1 MSWDTSPSAKT
12 VRSAPCGNSGCLE
25 AVASGEAIA
34 LQARDAVCSGLP
46 TSLRERCGGVSER
59 IDAKLVFEVAAKG
72 DAVALSIVDK
82 ATDYIGIGLAMAIN
96 ILDPD
101 CIVLCGGL
109 TKNGPLFF
117 DGVAHSMQMRQMRQ
131 AGRHVTLRLGT
142 RGDYGTAIGAAHII
156 SYNGWRV
163 PRLEHYY

>member
-1 MSWDTSPSAKT
+1 MQWSPYQ
-12 VRSAPCGNSGCLE
+12 PE
-25 AVASGEAIA
+25 A
-34 LQARDAVCSGLP
+34 
-46 TSLRERCGGVSER
+46 
-59 IDAKLVFEVAAKG
+59 AANG

-109 TKNGPLFF
+109 TRNGPLFF
-117 DGVAHSMQMRQMRQ
+117 DRVAHSMQMRQMRQ

>member
-1 MSWDTSPSAKT
+1 M
-12 VRSAPCGNSGCLE
+12 
-25 AVASGEAIA
+25 
-34 LQARDAVCSGLP
+34 
-46 TSLRERCGGVSER
+46 
-59 IDAKLVFEVAAKG
+59 
-72 DAVALSIVDK
+72 DK

-109 TKNGPLFF
+109 TRNGPLFF
-117 DGVAHSMQMRQMRQ
+117 DRVAHSMQMRQMRQ

>member
-1 MSWDTSPSAKT
+1 MRPL
-12 VRSAPCGNSGCLE
+12 PCRPE
-25 AVASGEAIA
+25 TP
-34 LQARDAVCSGLP
+34 VCSGLP
-46 TSLRERCGGVSER
+46 TSLRERCGGASER

-117 DGVAHSMQMRQMRQ
+117 DGVAIVCKC
-131 AGRHVTLRLGT
+131 GRCGR
-142 RGDYGTAIGAAHII
+142 RDAM
-156 SYNGWRV
+156 
-163 PRLEHYY
+163 